1 MIFKQI
7 PTAISNLNKLGSAIK
22 AISNIDSK
30 ISIGSIGLNSDN
42 LLAYQNAIKGLSAEQ
57 AVFALATK
65 KVNAEQINEIM
76 TTETAILSKGAYT
89 QADIQAALAKNK
101 LATSYTVMTAAQKQE
116 IINSGLITSE
126 KMAEIASVLGLTEI
140 EGGAL
145 ISKKALNAETVKQQ
159 LTSLGVTGAAQAQM
173 LSIFGVTAAEGAA
186 VVSTNILT
194 AAFQKLK
201 QTIMSNPYLFI
212 IGAVLGGCIA
222 LYNIIKKLN
231 PSLEDQQEITQKLQ
245 NELSEIQSSISDIT
259 SEIET
264 LTDRIDELNSK
275 DHLSFVEQD
284 ELDKL
289 NAQNEALKRRQELL
303 LEDEK
308 RKKRELAASVY
319 EEYKKDTN
327 IKGKDG
333 IGFDKV
339 STSSKRQNIN
349 EKKERYKYL
358 SNNINSEEELAE
370 YNRLEAEI
378 EEFNKGMVGAKDTLT
393 YEEHIQN
400 LIDVYNELYS
410 KEELSDD
417 EQAQLSSIREE
428 LVKNSALLNDYS
440 NRYGI
445 DDEISQSWNN
455 LIDLIYKNLYT
466 PQYLTEEFNKVFS
479 GLSQKIQKEI
489 NEAAKNG
496 SLSIDNIDD
505 ILSDEIIEKFSD
517 IGIYPEDIVNQIY
530 AMLEKQGELPDNP
543 HFSFSDF
550 FNSASFSD
558 TANDLLDLAKAG
570 EFTPSVLESTEEYKK
585 LLDETGLSAE
595 EAADR
600 ILNLLSGQ
608 EKLAAASKGLDS
620 LQSAYTEFK
629 ELGFVT
635 AATLESLP
643 DMFKELEG
651 FDIFSKIVGDPT
663 QGEEKIQQAF
673 NDIINNYIIAQD
685 TLFGLVNAS
694 ESEIQSYIANLKE
707 MGITNADELVSSL
720 LTFYKSDYD
729 NWCDLLTKKA
739 EAYNDF
745 TLQVDQFLASSN
757 TLFKDGLP
765 EEIEEKMKRGELSF
779 GEAFQVAG
787 NSGGANA
794 LLSVQAKYVKYSE
807 KVQEMEDNLKS
818 LYNSTY
824 TPNDSPADSP
834 DSTSQSFDWLETKI
848 TRTNEALDRLD
859 RKTSDT
865 YSSWAERNNAL
876 TQSVNRTREAIEL
889 QRQAYNAYMK
899 EADSVG
905 LPEHYKKLVQNGAL
919 RIEDVDD
926 SNIADQI
933 SEYQDLY
940 EKAISCSDTVA
951 ELEQSLNELSFNT
964 KWENIKTELDA
975 VVSVFD
981 ADIDLIQT
989 RIDALEIR
997 GLFANSSY
1005 YTEMS
1010 ALTQRKLDTLNSEAA
1025 QLKSIM
1031 SAMPQDNEGYDAM
1044 LSELMD
1050 INKEIAEL
1058 ENNCIEFNN
1067 NIRDLDWEI
1076 FEYLE
1081 ESINRITDETEYL
1094 IGLLENENLFDEGGN
1109 FTEYADAALGLHSA
1123 AYETYKRQAQDYY
1136 SEVLELQK
1144 QLVDGA
1150 GQEVLEHYNEIVD
1163 AHRDAVSAAE
1173 SEKQAILD
1181 LIEDGYDA
1189 QLDALQSLIDKKK
1202 EQLDTEKNLY
1212 DYQKSIAEKTANVS
1226 SLEKQMLAYKD
1237 DDSEEAMSRIQQLK
1251 VELEEA
1257 KSDLAET
1264 EYEQYLQDT
1273 EDMLDKLSEDYEN
1286 WINARLDDEDALLS
1300 EIVAT
1305 VADKGDQINST
1316 LNEIAAKNGTFISDS
1331 IRGIFDTDQ
1340 PFATLMNG
1348 IKDAVTGVG
1357 TAIADLKNSIAGT
1370 TGADRGTNTADK
1382 SPSLT
1387 PTNGKNN
1394 TPTATNGA
1402 GGKPA
1407 YSAGNSS
1414 GKSGTDTSGNG
1425 SWGSWF
1431 VKKNDVYSKN
1441 KLNKDSSIVDR
1452 LKYFNIDPEFSK
1464 RAAYYKAMGGSGSYI
1479 SSASQNVWMLNQM
1492 KAHGYKNGSY
1502 SAGGGWRWTQENGGE
1517 FILRK
1522 SDGAMFTPLNRGDMV
1537 FSNESS
1543 KRLYEFAE
1551 NPEAFMKKY
1560 NIDAP
1565 AISPALS
1572 QRALENRLPSLTNA
1586 AQRSASVPINIGG
1599 INITCNEVNNA
1610 RELMEDVTNQLI
1622 KNNRFGNAMS
1632 TMINNQI
1639 MGKNPLEH
1647 LKYVKH

>member
-1 MIFKQI
+1 M
-7 PTAISNLNKLGSAIK
+7 
-22 AISNIDSK
+22 
-30 ISIGSIGLNSDN
+30 
-42 LLAYQNAIKGLSAEQ
+42 Y
-57 AVFALATK
+57 
-65 KVNAEQINEIM
+65 
-76 TTETAILSKGAYT
+76 
-89 QADIQAALAKNK
+89 
-101 LATSYTVMTAAQKQE
+101 
-116 IINSGLITSE
+116 
-126 KMAEIASVLGLTEI
+126 
-140 EGGAL
+140 
-145 ISKKALNAETVKQQ
+145 
-159 LTSLGVTGAAQAQM
+159 
-173 LSIFGVTAAEGAA
+173 
-186 VVSTNILT
+186 
-194 AAFQKLK
+194 
-201 QTIMSNPYLFI
+201 
-212 IGAVLGGCIA
+212 
-222 LYNIIKKLN
+222 
-231 PSLEDQQEITQKLQ
+231 
-245 NELSEIQSSISDIT
+245 
-259 SEIET
+259 
-264 LTDRIDELNSK
+264 DELYAKGENP
-275 DHLSFVEQD
+275 DQLANLRNALVE
-284 ELDKL
+284 
-289 NAQNEALKRRQELL
+289 NA
-303 LEDEK
+303 
-308 RKKRELAASVY
+308 V
-319 EEYKKDTN
+319 
-327 IKGKDG
+327 
-333 IGFDKV
+333 
-339 STSSKRQNIN
+339 
-349 EKKERYKYL
+349 
-358 SNNINSEEELAE
+358 
-370 YNRLEAEI
+370 
-378 EEFNKGMVGAKDTLT
+378 
-393 YEEHIQN
+393 
-400 LIDVYNELYS
+400 
-410 KEELSDD
+410 
-417 EQAQLSSIREE
+417 
-428 LVKNSALLNDYS
+428 LLNDYS
-440 NRYGI
+440 DRYGI
-445 DDEISQSWNN
+445 DDEISQSWNS
-455 LIDLIYKNLYT
+455 LVDSIYDHLYT
-466 PQYLTEEFNKVFS
+466 PEYITEEFNKIFES
-479 GLSQKIQKEI
+479 LPQEIQNEI
-489 NEAAKNG
+489 NEAAKNR
-496 SLSIDNIDD
+496 SLSVNNINDT
-505 ILSDEIIEKFSD
+505 LSDEILGKFSD
-517 IGIYPEDIVNQIY
+517 AGIYPEDIVNQIY
-530 AMLEKQGELPDNP
+530 TMLEKRGDLPDVP
-543 HFSFSDF
+543 TESLAEFSDF
-550 FNSASFSD
+550 FNSDEFSD
-558 TANDLLDLAKAG
+558 TAQKLLDLARAG
-570 EFTPSVLESTEEYKK
+570 EITPEVLESTEEYKT

-620 LQSAYTEFK
+620 LQSAYAEFK

-635 AATLESLP
+635 AETLESLP
-643 DMFKELEG
+643 DYFKNLEA
-651 FDIFSKIVGDPT
+651 FDVFSKTVSNPA
-663 QGEEKIQQAF
+663 QGEERIQQAF
-673 NDIINNYIIAQD
+673 DDIVNHYLMSQD
-685 TLFGLVNAS
+685 TLTGLTNAS
-694 ESEIQSYIANLKE
+694 QSDIQRYVANLKE
-707 MGITNADELVSSL
+707 MGITNAEEIVNALR
-720 LTFYKSDYD
+720 TIYKSDYD
-729 NWCDLLTKKA
+729 NWCDLLAKKAASYNDFSNTVNKISSSGLASGLGYSGLTPELEKKMEKGALTFADAIIISGTTSEAQKIMEQQAKYQHDLMEAEKKKA
-739 EAYNDF
+739 EFGLDLKPIYNPD
-745 TLQVDQFLASSN
+745 
-757 TLFKDGLP
+757 
-765 EEIEEKMKRGELSF
+765 
-779 GEAFQVAG
+779 
-787 NSGGANA
+787 
-794 LLSVQAKYVKYSE
+794 
-807 KVQEMEDNLKS
+807 
-818 LYNSTY
+818 
-824 TPNDSPADSP
+824 DSPADAP
-834 DSTSQSFDWLETKI
+834 DSASQSFDWLETKI

-876 TQSVNRTREAIEL
+876 TQSVNRTKEAIEL

-919 RIEDVDD
+919 SIEDVDN

-989 RIDALEIR
+989 KIDALEIR

-1031 SAMPQDNEGYDAM
+1031 RAMPQDNEGYDAM

-1067 NIRDLDWEI
+1067 NIRNLDWEI

-1094 IGLLENENLFDEGGN
+1094 IGLLENEKLFDEGGN

-1163 AHRDAVSAAE
+1163 AHREAVSAAE

-1202 EQLDTEKNLY
+1202 EQLNTEKNLY

-1273 EDMLDKLSEDYEN
+1273 EDMLDRLSEDYEN

-1331 IRGIFDTDQ
+1331 IRGIFDADQ
-1340 PFATLMNG
+1340 PFATVMNG

-1370 TGADRGTNTADK
+1370 TGAERGTNTADK

-1387 PTNGKNN
+1387 PTDGKKN
-1394 TPTATNGA
+1394 TTTAANGA
-1402 GGKPA
+1402 GGNPA
-1407 YSAGNSS
+1407 SLADNSS
-1414 GKSGTDTSGNG
+1414 GKTGTDTSGNG

-1431 VKKNDVYSKN
+1431 VKKNDAYSKN
-1441 KLNKDSSIVDR
+1441 KLNKDTSIVDR

-1502 SAGGGWRWTQENGGE
+1502 SAGGGWHWTQENGGE

-1572 QRALENRLPSLTNA
+1572 QSALENRLPSLTNA